1 LSLFEYI
8 AKGGLIAYIL
18 VFFNVC
24 GVSIILWKMLN
35 IRNFSRSKGEV
46 CDDILD
52 TIEDSEVSTTE
63 ATSLSLLKNLVQER
77 IQSLEKGLNTIRII
91 ASTSPLLGLL
101 GTVLGILKA
110 FENMAIKGAEDP
122 AIFADSISLALITT
136 VLGLIVAVP
145 HYIAY
150 NYLTG
155 FIYKLEA
162 AMEKHVVRL
171 FIESKR

>member
-1 LSLFEYI
+1 MSLFEYV
-8 AKGGLIAYIL
+8 AKGGLVAYIL

-24 GVSIILWKMLN
+24 GISIVLWKILH
-35 IRNFSRSKGEV
+35 IRRFNRSKDEV
-46 CDDILD
+46 YDDILD
-52 TIEDSEVSTTE
+52 IIEDSRVSTTE
-63 ATSLSLLKNLVQER
+63 STILSVLKSLVQER
-77 IQSLEKGLNTIRII
+77 IQGLEKGLNTIRII
-91 ASTSPLLGLL
+91 ATTSPLLGLL

-122 AIFADSISLALITT
+122 AIFADSLSLSLITT

-155 FIYKLEA
+155 FIYKMEA
-162 AMEKHVVRL
+162 AMEKHAIRL
-171 FIESKR
+171 FLDGKK